1 MSYLFLSFLIGHP
14 VLRIRT
20 FIVESVSIYSTV
32 PGFAEY
38 GSGICAGSE
47 ITDPMNNRFFLKIII
62 IWKN

>member
-47 ITDPMNNRFFLKIII
+47 TTDSLNNR
-62 IWKN
+62 